1 MGDSCDRC
9 RRLDKHC
16 HPRKPSTVKEEERAP
31 QQRSEQAPNDL
42 YGVSDSAASAALA
55 LTELSAANNEESRS
69 PPKPTLQAQP
79 APYKSPLHHVNVY
92 QIPGYSPPSLF

>member
-9 RRLDKHC
+9 RRLDKNC
-16 HPRKPSTVKEEERAP
+16 HPRKPTTVKEEERP
-31 QQRSEQAPNDL
+31 IQQRSESAPNDL

-69 PPKPTLQAQP
+69 PPKHTLQAQP
-79 APYKSPLHHVNVY
+79 APYKSPVQHVNVY
-92 QIPGYSPPSLF
+92 QVPGYSPASF